1 MVNIA
6 GGCCLNDIYG
16 LKCCIMYVKV
26 EFCIAGGPRMAE
38 KPMYFDTVKELIMYT
53 SDLYKNDVAF
63 RVKVKP
69 GKTPEYK
76 DYTYKDFIENVN
88 AVGTAYYDSG
98 FKGGRIAIIGRNQY
112 NWVVAHMACLFG
124 GIVSVPIDKEL
135 PIGEMEDSLIRAE
148 VDAVVFDVKN
158 KEFIE
163 QIRANGRTGIREFI
177 CMNEKSDEYR
187 SIDDLIESGRAL
199 IAGGRTD
206 FIDYKPAGESMAILL
221 FTSGTTSKSKAV
233 MLSNK
238 GIACNVADLLVFEV
252 FDEHSTN
259 IAFLPFHHILG
270 STGLLFAIA
279 DGMRTV
285 FSDGIRYIKQNL
297 TEYGVTFFLGVPA
310 LIDKMYESVEKG
322 VEKQG
327 KTKTVERAK
336 KLANF
341 LLFFHIDIRRK
352 LFKDIIAQ
360 MGGQLK
366 YIISGG
372 APLSPA
378 VSKGFT
384 DLGIEIYQG
393 YGLTETSPVL
403 AAENKGHIRAGS
415 IGRPLPAVQVEFKDK
430 DEDGMGELCAKAPNV
445 MIGYYNNEELTKEV
459 IVDGWFHTGDLGYM
473 DKDGYIF
480 LTGRKKDMIVLKNGK
495 KAFPEEI
502 EILLNKIP
510 GVLDSFVFG
519 EPIDGDWTD
528 LRIAVQIQY
537 SKKDLTDLHGELSD
551 DKIRDIIWEQ
561 IKEINQTI
569 PHYKRVTDL
578 YLTEE
583 PFIKTTSLK
592 IKRKEQLARVLDQK

>member
-1 MVNIA
+1 MEEPRY
-6 GGCCLNDIYG
+6 YG
-16 LKCCIMYVKV
+16 
-26 EFCIAGGPRMAE
+26 
-38 KPMYFDTVKELIMYT
+38 TVKELITAT
-53 SDLYKNDVAF
+53 SETYKDDVAF
-63 RVKVKP
+63 RVKIKQ
-69 GKTPEYK
+69 GKDPEYI
-76 DYTYKDFIENVN
+76 DHTYKDFIENVN
-88 AVGTAYYDSG
+88 SLGANLYDSG

-112 NWVVAHMACLFG
+112 YWVVTHLACLFG

-135 PIGEMEDSLIRAE
+135 PLGEMEDSLIRAG

-158 KEFIE
+158 KEQIE
-163 QIRANGRTGIREFI
+163 QIKANGKTNIREFI
-177 CMNEKSDEYR
+177 CMNDKSEEYR
-187 SIDDLIESGRAL
+187 NIEDMV
-199 IAGGRTD
+199 IAGRELPESVRQE
-206 FIDYKPAGESMAILL
+206 FIDFMPSPEAMAILL

-233 MLSNK
+233 MLSNR
-238 GIACNVADLLVFEV
+238 GLACNVSDLLVFEV

-270 STGLLFAIA
+270 STGMLFALA

-310 LIDKMYESVEKG
+310 LIDKMYETVEKG

-341 LLFFHIDIRRK
+341 LLKFGIDIRRK
-352 LFKDIIAQ
+352 LFKEIIAQ

-372 APLSPA
+372 APLSA
-378 VSKGFT
+378 TVAQGFT

-415 IGRPLPAVQVEFKDK
+415 IGRPLPSVQVEFRDK

-445 MIGYYNNEELTKEV
+445 MIGYYENDELTSEV
-459 IVDGWFHTGDLGYM
+459 LQDGWFHTGDLGYM

-510 GVLDSFVFG
+510 EIQDSFVFG

-528 LRIAVQIQY
+528 LRIAVQVQY
-537 SKKDLTDLHGELSD
+537 SAKELESSHGALTEDQ
-551 DKIRDIIWEQ
+551 IRDLIWEK
-561 IKEINQTI
+561 IKDVNQTI

-592 IKRKEQLARVLDQK
+592 IKRKEQIKKVLEL

>member
-1 MVNIA
+1 METPVYYDSI
-6 GGCCLNDIYG
+6 
-16 LKCCIMYVKV
+16 
-26 EFCIAGGPRMAE
+26 
-38 KPMYFDTVKELIMYT
+38 KELITAT
-53 SDLYKNDVAF
+53 STQYKDDIAF
-63 RVKVKP
+63 RVKIKP
-69 GKTPEYK
+69 GKEPEYK
-76 DYTYKDFIENVN
+76 DYTYADFIENVN
-88 AVGTAYYDSG
+88 AVGASYYNRG

-112 NWVVAHMACLFG
+112 YWVVAHMACLFG

-135 PIGEMEDSLIRAE
+135 PIGEMENSLVRAE

-158 KEFIE
+158 KEQIE
-163 QIRANGRTGIREFI
+163 QIKANGRTKIREFI
-177 CMNEKSDEYR
+177 CMNEKSEDFICVE
-187 SIDDLIESGRAL
+187 DLITEGRGLSAVVKQE
-199 IAGGRTD
+199 
-206 FIDYKPAGESMAILL
+206 FIDFKPSPESMAILL

-259 IAFLPFHHILG
+259 ICFLPFHHILG
-270 STGLLFAIA
+270 STGLLFALA
-279 DGMRTV
+279 DGMRNV

-297 TEYGVTFFLGVPA
+297 SEYGVTFFLGVPA
-310 LIDKMYESVEKG
+310 LIDKMYETVEKG
-322 VEKQG
+322 IEKQG

-336 KLANF
+336 KLAKF

-352 LFKDIIAQ
+352 LFKEIIAQ

-415 IGRPLPAVQVEFKDK
+415 IGRPLPAVQVEFRDK

-445 MIGYYNNEELTKEV
+445 MLGYYNNEELTNEV
-459 IVDGWFHTGDLGYM
+459 IEDGWFHTGDLGYM

-510 GVLDSFVFG
+510 GVMDSFVFG

-528 LRIAVQIQY
+528 LRIAVQVQY
-537 SKKDLTDLHGELSD
+537 SAKEIKELYGAD
-551 DKIRDIIWEQ
+551 TQEQ
-561 IKEINQTI
+561 IHDALWEKIKEVNQTI

-592 IKRKEQLARVLDQK
+592 IKRKEQIKRVLDFN

>member
-1 MVNIA
+1 MEQP
-6 GGCCLNDIYG
+6 
-16 LKCCIMYVKV
+16 K
-26 EFCIAGGPRMAE
+26 
-38 KPMYFDTVKELIMYT
+38 YFDTIKELILST
-53 SDLYKNDVAF
+53 SALYKDDVAF
-63 RVKVKP
+63 RVKTKA
-69 GKTPEYK
+69 GKNPEYK
-76 DYTYKDFIENVN
+76 DYTYADFIENVN
-88 AVGTAYYDSG
+88 AVGTAFYESG
-98 FKGGRIAIIGRNQY
+98 FKGGRIAMIGRNQY
-112 NWVVAHMACLFG
+112 YWVVPHLACLFG

-135 PIGEMEDSLIRAE
+135 PLGEMEDSLVRAE
-148 VDAVVFDVKN
+148 ADAVVFDVKY
-158 KEFIE
+158 KE
-163 QIRANGRTGIREFI
+163 QIEKIKANGKTKIREFI
-177 CMNEKSDEYR
+177 CMNEKSEDYR
-187 SIDDLIESGRAL
+187 SVEDLIETGRKL
-199 IAGGRTD
+199 VEDGKRD
-206 FIDYKPAGESMAILL
+206 FIDFMPTGDSMAILL

-322 VEKQG
+322 IEKQG

-352 LFKDIIAQ
+352 LFKDIISQ

-415 IGRPLPAVQVEFKDK
+415 IGRPMPAVQIDFKDK

-445 MIGYYNNEELTKEV
+445 MLGYYKNEELTNEV

-519 EPIDGDWTD
+519 EPINGDWTD

-537 SKKDLTDLHGELSD
+537 SAKELSEIHGELN
-551 DKIRDIIWEQ
+551 KEQIRDVIWEQ

-592 IKRKEQLARVLDQK
+592 IKRKEQLKKVLGEG

>member
-1 MVNIA
+1 MEQPK
-6 GGCCLNDIYG
+6 Y
-16 LKCCIMYVKV
+16 Y
-26 EFCIAGGPRMAE
+26 
-38 KPMYFDTVKELIMYT
+38 DTVKELITAT
-53 SDLYKNDVAF
+53 SSAYKDDVAF

-69 GKTPEYK
+69 GKDPQYK
-76 DYTYKDFIENVN
+76 DYTYADFIENVN
-88 AVGTAYYDSG
+88 AMGANLYDSG

-112 NWVVAHMACLFG
+112 YWVVTHLACLFG

-135 PIGEMEDSLIRAE
+135 PLGEMEDSLIRAG

-158 KEFIE
+158 KEQIE
-163 QIRANGRTGIREFI
+163 QIKANGKTKIREFI

-187 SIDDLIESGRAL
+187 CVEDMVNAGREL
-199 IAGGRTD
+199 PEEIRKE
-206 FIDYKPAGESMAILL
+206 FSDYKPSGESMAILL

-238 GIACNVADLLVFEV
+238 GLACNVADLLVFEV

-270 STGLLFAIA
+270 STGMLFALA

-310 LIDKMYESVEKG
+310 LIDKMYETVEKG

-327 KTKTVERAK
+327 KTKTVARAK

-341 LLFFHIDIRRK
+341 LLKFGIDIRRK
-352 LFKDIIAQ
+352 LFKEIIAQ

-372 APLSPA
+372 APLSAA
-378 VSKGFT
+378 VAQGFT

-415 IGRPLPAVQVEFKDK
+415 IGRPLPAVQVEFRDK

-445 MIGYYNNEELTKEV
+445 MIGYYENDELTSEV
-459 IVDGWFHTGDLGYM
+459 LEDGWFHTGDLGYM

-510 GVLDSFVFG
+510 EIQDSFVFG

-528 LRIAVQIQY
+528 LRIAVQVQY
-537 SKKDLTDLHGELSD
+537 SAKGIAAEHGELTED
-551 DKIRDIIWEQ
+551 QIRDLIWD
-561 IKEINQTI
+561 KVKDVNQTI

-592 IKRKEQLARVLDQK
+592 IKRKEQIKKVLDV

>member
-1 MVNIA
+1 METPVYYDSI
-6 GGCCLNDIYG
+6 
-16 LKCCIMYVKV
+16 
-26 EFCIAGGPRMAE
+26 
-38 KPMYFDTVKELIMYT
+38 KELITAT
-53 SDLYKNDVAF
+53 STQYKDDIAF
-63 RVKVKP
+63 RVKIKP
-69 GKTPEYK
+69 GKEPEYK
-76 DYTYKDFIENVN
+76 DYTYAGFIENVN
-88 AVGTAYYDSG
+88 AVGASYYNRG

-112 NWVVAHMACLFG
+112 YWVVAHMACLFG

-135 PIGEMEDSLIRAE
+135 PIGEMEDSLVRAE

-158 KEFIE
+158 KEQIE
-163 QIRANGRTGIREFI
+163 QIKANGRTKIREFI
-177 CMNEKSDEYR
+177 CMNEKSEDYICVE
-187 SIDDLIESGRAL
+187 DLITEGRGLSAVVKQE
-199 IAGGRTD
+199 
-206 FIDYKPAGESMAILL
+206 FIDFKPSPESMAILL

-259 IAFLPFHHILG
+259 ICFLPFHHILG
-270 STGLLFAIA
+270 STGLLFALA
-279 DGMRTV
+279 DGMRNV

-297 TEYGVTFFLGVPA
+297 SEYGVTFFLGVPA
-310 LIDKMYESVEKG
+310 LIDKMYETVEKG
-322 VEKQG
+322 IEKQG

-336 KLANF
+336 KLAKF

-352 LFKDIIAQ
+352 LFKEIIAQ

-415 IGRPLPAVQVEFKDK
+415 IGRPLPAVQVEFRDK

-445 MIGYYNNEELTKEV
+445 MIGYYNNEELTNEV
-459 IVDGWFHTGDLGYM
+459 IEDGWFHTGDLGYM

-510 GVLDSFVFG
+510 GVIDSFVFG

-528 LRIAVQIQY
+528 LRIAVQVQY
-537 SKKDLTDLHGELSD
+537 SAKEIKELYGAD
-551 DKIRDIIWEQ
+551 TQEQ
-561 IKEINQTI
+561 IHDALWEKIKEVNQTI

-592 IKRKEQLARVLDQK
+592 IKRKEQIKRVLVIN

>member
-1 MVNIA
+1 MEEPKYYDSI
-6 GGCCLNDIYG
+6 
-16 LKCCIMYVKV
+16 
-26 EFCIAGGPRMAE
+26 
-38 KPMYFDTVKELIMYT
+38 KELITAT
-53 SDLYKNDVAF
+53 STIYKNDTAF

-69 GKTPEYK
+69 GKEPEYK
-76 DYTYKDFIENVN
+76 DYTYADFMENVN
-88 AVGTAYYDSG
+88 SLGASYYSRG

-112 NWVVAHMACLFG
+112 YWVTAHMACLFG

-135 PIGEMEDSLIRAE
+135 PLGEMEDSLIRAE

-158 KEFIE
+158 KEQID
-163 QIRANGRTGIREFI
+163 QIRANGRTRIREYI
-177 CMNEKSDEYR
+177 CMNDHLEGCLNVEDLIVEGRTLSDE
-187 SIDDLIESGRAL
+187 IKQE
-199 IAGGRTD
+199 
-206 FIDYKPAGESMAILL
+206 FIDFKPAPESMAILL

-233 MLSNK
+233 MLSNR

-259 IAFLPFHHILG
+259 ICFLPFHHILG
-270 STGLLFAIA
+270 STGLLFALA
-279 DGMRTV
+279 DGMRNV

-297 TEYGVTFFLGVPA
+297 SEYGVTFFLGVPA
-310 LIDKMYESVEKG
+310 LIDKMYETVEKG

-336 KLANF
+336 KLARF
-341 LLFFHIDIRRK
+341 LLFFGIDIRRK
-352 LFKDIIAQ
+352 LFKEIIGQ

-372 APLSPA
+372 APLSA
-378 VSKGFT
+378 RVSQGFT

-415 IGRPLPAVQVEFKDK
+415 IGRPLPAVKIEFMDK

-445 MIGYYNNEELTKEV
+445 MLGYYNNEELTKDV
-459 IVDGWFHTGDLGYM
+459 IRDGWFHTGDLGYM

-502 EILLNKIP
+502 ELLMNKIP
-510 GVLDSFVFG
+510 GVADSFVFG

-528 LRIAVQIQY
+528 LRIALQVQY
-537 SKKDLTDLHGELSD
+537 SAKEIEEVYGVDTPDR
-551 DKIRDIIWEQ
+551 IRDVLWEK
-561 IKEINQTI
+561 IKEVNQTI

-592 IKRKEQLARVLDQK
+592 IKRKEQLKRVLG

>member
-1 MVNIA
+1 MAQDKSIKEIISA
-6 GGCCLNDIYG
+6 SAD
-16 LKCCIMYVKV
+16 MYK
-26 EFCIAGGPRMAE
+26 
-38 KPMYFDTVKELIMYT
+38 D
-53 SDLYKNDVAF
+53 DVAF
-63 RVKVKP
+63 RVKTKQ
-69 GKTPEYK
+69 GKDPEYK
-76 DYTYKDFIENVN
+76 DYTYADFIENVN
-88 AVGTAYYDSG
+88 ACGTALYESG

-112 NWVVAHMACLFG
+112 HWVVAHMACLFG

-135 PIGEMEDSLIRAE
+135 PLGEMEDSLVRAE

-158 KEFIE
+158 KEQIE
-163 QIRANGRTGIREFI
+163 QIKANGRTKIREFI
-177 CMNEKSDEYR
+177 QMNDSSEEYR
-187 SIDDLIESGRAL
+187 TVEDLIATGRELAASGKCE
-199 IAGGRTD
+199 
-206 FIDYKPAGESMAILL
+206 FIDFTPSPDSMAILL

-238 GIACNVADLLVFEV
+238 GIACNVEDLLEFEV

-310 LIDKMYESVEKG
+310 LIDKMYETVVRG
-322 VEKQG
+322 IEKQG
-327 KTKTVERAK
+327 KAKTVENAK
-336 KLANF
+336 KLARF

-352 LFKDIIAQ
+352 LFKEIIAQ

-372 APLSPA
+372 APLSPEVA
-378 VSKGFT
+378 QGFT

-415 IGRPLPAVQVEFKDK
+415 IGRPLPSVQVEFKDK

-445 MIGYYNNEELTKEV
+445 MIGYYKNQELTDEV

-537 SKKDLTDLHGELSD
+537 SKNEIAELYKAETED
-551 DKIRDIIWEQ
+551 EIRDVIWEK
-561 IKEINQTI
+561 IKDVNQTI

-592 IKRKEQLARVLDQK
+592 IKRKEQIKKVLDI

>member
-1 MVNIA
+1 METPVYYDSI
-6 GGCCLNDIYG
+6 
-16 LKCCIMYVKV
+16 
-26 EFCIAGGPRMAE
+26 
-38 KPMYFDTVKELIMYT
+38 KELIAAT
-53 SDLYKNDVAF
+53 SAQYKDDIAF
-63 RVKVKP
+63 RVKIKP
-69 GKTPEYK
+69 GKEPEYK
-76 DYTYKDFIENVN
+76 DYTYADFIENVN
-88 AVGTAYYDSG
+88 AVGASYYNRG

-112 NWVVAHMACLFG
+112 YWVVAHMACLFG

-135 PIGEMEDSLIRAE
+135 PIGEMEDSLVRAE

-158 KEFIE
+158 KEQIE
-163 QIRANGRTGIREFI
+163 QIKANGRTKIREFI
-177 CMNEKSDEYR
+177 CMNEKSEDFICVE
-187 SIDDLIESGRAL
+187 DLIAEGRGL
-199 IAGGRTD
+199 SSEVKQE
-206 FIDYKPAGESMAILL
+206 FIDFKPAPESMAILL

-259 IAFLPFHHILG
+259 ICFLPFHHILG
-270 STGLLFAIA
+270 STGLLFALA
-279 DGMRTV
+279 DGMRNV

-310 LIDKMYESVEKG
+310 LIDKMYETVEKG
-322 VEKQG
+322 IEKQG

-336 KLANF
+336 KLAKF

-352 LFKDIIAQ
+352 LFKEIICQ

-378 VSKGFT
+378 VSRGFT

-415 IGRPLPAVQVEFKDK
+415 IGRPLPAVQVEFRDK

-445 MIGYYNNEELTKEV
+445 MLGYYNNDELTNEV
-459 IVDGWFHTGDLGYM
+459 IEDGWFHTGDLGYM

-510 GVLDSFVFG
+510 GVMDSFVFG

-528 LRIAVQIQY
+528 LRIAVQVQY
-537 SKKDLTDLHGELSD
+537 SAKEIKELYGAD
-551 DKIRDIIWEQ
+551 TREQ
-561 IKEINQTI
+561 IHDALWEKIKEVNQTI

-592 IKRKEQLARVLDQK
+592 IKRKEQIKRVLDIN

>member
-1 MVNIA
+1 
-6 GGCCLNDIYG
+6 
-16 LKCCIMYVKV
+16 
-26 EFCIAGGPRMAE
+26 MAE

-148 VDAVVFDVKN
+148 VDAIVFDVKN

-206 FIDYKPAGESMAILL
+206 FIDYKPSGESMAILL

-537 SKKDLTDLHGELSD
+537 SKKDLTDLHGDLSD

>member
-1 MVNIA
+1 MALEPVYYDSIKE
-6 GGCCLNDIYG
+6 I
-16 LKCCIMYVKV
+16 IMASAK
-26 EFCIAGGPRMAE
+26 M
-38 KPMYFDTVKELIMYT
+38 
-53 SDLYKNDVAF
+53 YKNDVAF
-63 RVKVKP
+63 RVKTKM
-69 GKTPEYK
+69 GKEPEYK
-76 DYTYKDFIENVN
+76 DYTYADFIENVN
-88 AVGTAYYDSG
+88 AAGTALYDSG

-112 NWVVAHMACLFG
+112 HWVVAHMACLFG

-135 PIGEMEDSLIRAE
+135 PLGEMEDSLIRAE

-158 KEFIE
+158 KDQIE
-163 QIRANGRTGIREFI
+163 QIKANGRTKIREFI
-177 CMNEKSDEYR
+177 LMNGESEEYR
-187 SIDDLIESGRAL
+187 TVEDLITSGREL
-199 IAGGRTD
+199 IAQGEQEFTD
-206 FIDYKPAGESMAILL
+206 FTPAPDSMAILL

-310 LIDKMYESVEKG
+310 LIDKMYETVEKG
-322 VEKQG
+322 IEKQG

-341 LLFFHIDIRRK
+341 LLKFHIDIRRM
-352 LFKDIIAQ
+352 LFKEIIAQ

-372 APLSPA
+372 APLSPE

-415 IGRPLPAVQVEFKDK
+415 IGRPLPAVQVEFMDK

-445 MIGYYNNEELTKEV
+445 MMGYYKNEELTNEV

-528 LRIAVQIQY
+528 LRIAVQVQY
-537 SKKDLTDLHGELSD
+537 SGKEIEELYGAKTPD
-551 DKIRDIIWEQ
+551 EIRDVIWEK
-561 IKEINQTI
+561 IKEVNQTI

-592 IKRKEQLARVLDQK
+592 IKRKEQIRKVLGS

>member
-1 MVNIA
+1 MEQPKYYDSI
-6 GGCCLNDIYG
+6 
-16 LKCCIMYVKV
+16 
-26 EFCIAGGPRMAE
+26 
-38 KPMYFDTVKELIMYT
+38 KELITAT
-53 SDLYKNDVAF
+53 STQYKDDVAF
-63 RVKVKP
+63 RVKIKP
-69 GKTPEYK
+69 GKDPEYK
-76 DYTYKDFIENVN
+76 DYTYADFIADVN
-88 AVGTAYYDSG
+88 ALGASYYARG
-98 FKGGRIAIIGRNQY
+98 FRGGRIAVVGRNQY
-112 NWVVAHMACLFG
+112 YWVVSHMACLFG

-135 PIGEMEDSLIRAE
+135 PVGEMEDSLIRAE
-148 VDAVVFDVKN
+148 VDAIVFDVKN
-158 KEFIE
+158 KEQID
-163 QIRANGRTGIREFI
+163 QIRANGRTKIREFI
-177 CMNEKSDEYR
+177 LMNDRDDGCSCVE
-187 SIDDLIESGRAL
+187 DLIAEGREL
-199 IAGGRTD
+199 PEDIKKEFTD
-206 FIDYKPAGESMAILL
+206 FRPAPESMAILL

-270 STGLLFAIA
+270 STGMLFALA

-285 FSDGIRYIKQNL
+285 FPDGIRYIKQNL

-336 KLANF
+336 KLAKF

-372 APLSPA
+372 APLSA
-378 VSKGFT
+378 RVSQGFT

-403 AAENKGHIRAGS
+403 AAENTGHIRPGS
-415 IGRPLPAVQVEFKDK
+415 IGRPLPAVQVEFMDK
-430 DEDGMGELCAKAPNV
+430 DEDGLGELCAKAPNV
-445 MIGYYNNEELTKEV
+445 MIGYYKNEELTSEV
-459 IVDGWFHTGDLGYM
+459 IRDGWFHTGDLGYM

-537 SKKDLTDLHGELSD
+537 SLKELTEIHGDLTPDG
-551 DKIRDIIWEQ
+551 IRDVIWEQ
-561 IKEINQTI
+561 IKQINQTI

-592 IKRKEQLARVLDQK
+592 IKRKEQLAKVLGTSK

>member
-1 MVNIA
+1 MEEPKYYDSI
-6 GGCCLNDIYG
+6 
-16 LKCCIMYVKV
+16 
-26 EFCIAGGPRMAE
+26 
-38 KPMYFDTVKELIMYT
+38 KELITAT
-53 SDLYKNDVAF
+53 STIYKNDIAF

-69 GKTPEYK
+69 GKEPEYK
-76 DYTYKDFIENVN
+76 DYTYADFMENVN
-88 AVGTAYYDSG
+88 ALGASYYSRG
-98 FKGGRIAIIGRNQY
+98 FKGGRVAIIGRNQY
-112 NWVVAHMACLFG
+112 YWVTAHMACLFG

-135 PIGEMEDSLIRAE
+135 PLGEMEDSLIRAE

-158 KEFIE
+158 KEQID
-163 QIRANGRTGIREFI
+163 QIRANGRTRIREYI
-177 CMNEKSDEYR
+177 CMNDHLEGCLNVEDLIVEGRTLSDE
-187 SIDDLIESGRAL
+187 IKQE
-199 IAGGRTD
+199 
-206 FIDYKPAGESMAILL
+206 FIDFKPAPESMAILL

-233 MLSNK
+233 MLSNR

-259 IAFLPFHHILG
+259 ICFLPFHHILG
-270 STGLLFAIA
+270 STGLLFALA
-279 DGMRTV
+279 DGMRNV

-297 TEYGVTFFLGVPA
+297 SEYGVTFFLGVPA
-310 LIDKMYESVEKG
+310 LIDKMYETVEKG

-336 KLANF
+336 KLARF
-341 LLFFHIDIRRK
+341 LLFFGIDIRRK
-352 LFKDIIAQ
+352 LFKEIIGQ

-372 APLSPA
+372 APLSA
-378 VSKGFT
+378 RVSQGFT

-415 IGRPLPAVQVEFKDK
+415 IGRPLPAVKIEFMDK

-445 MIGYYNNEELTKEV
+445 MLGYYNNEELTKDV
-459 IVDGWFHTGDLGYM
+459 IRDGWFHTGDLGYM

-502 EILLNKIP
+502 ELLMNKIS
-510 GVLDSFVFG
+510 GVADSFVFG

-528 LRIAVQIQY
+528 LRIALQVQY
-537 SKKDLTDLHGELSD
+537 SAKEIEEVYGVDTPDR
-551 DKIRDIIWEQ
+551 IRDVLWEK
-561 IKEINQTI
+561 IKEVNQTI

-592 IKRKEQLARVLDQK
+592 IKRKEQLKRVLGE

>member
-1 MVNIA
+1 METPVYYDSI
-6 GGCCLNDIYG
+6 
-16 LKCCIMYVKV
+16 
-26 EFCIAGGPRMAE
+26 
-38 KPMYFDTVKELIMYT
+38 KELITAT
-53 SDLYKNDVAF
+53 STQYKDDIAF
-63 RVKVKP
+63 RVKIKP
-69 GKTPEYK
+69 GKEPEYK
-76 DYTYKDFIENVN
+76 DYTYADFIENVN
-88 AVGTAYYDSG
+88 AVGTSYYNRG

-112 NWVVAHMACLFG
+112 YWVVAHMACLFG

-135 PIGEMEDSLIRAE
+135 PIGEMEDSLVRAE

-158 KEFIE
+158 KEQIE
-163 QIRANGRTGIREFI
+163 QIKANGRTKIREFI
-177 CMNEKSDEYR
+177 CMNEKSEDFICVE
-187 SIDDLIESGRAL
+187 DLITEGRGLSAVVKQE
-199 IAGGRTD
+199 
-206 FIDYKPAGESMAILL
+206 FIDFKPSPESMAILL

-233 MLSNK
+233 MLSNR

-259 IAFLPFHHILG
+259 ICFLPFHHILG
-270 STGLLFAIA
+270 STGLLFALA
-279 DGMRTV
+279 DGMRNV

-297 TEYGVTFFLGVPA
+297 SEYGVTFFLGVPA
-310 LIDKMYESVEKG
+310 LIDKMYETVEKG
-322 VEKQG
+322 IEKQG

-336 KLANF
+336 KLAKF

-352 LFKDIIAQ
+352 LFKEIIAQ

-415 IGRPLPAVQVEFKDK
+415 IGRPLPAVQVEFRDK

-445 MIGYYNNEELTKEV
+445 MIGYYNNEELTNEV
-459 IVDGWFHTGDLGYM
+459 IEDGWFHTGDLGYM

-519 EPIDGDWTD
+519 EHIDGDWTD
-528 LRIAVQIQY
+528 LRIAVQVQY
-537 SKKDLTDLHGELSD
+537 SAKEIKELYGAD
-551 DKIRDIIWEQ
+551 TQEQ
-561 IKEINQTI
+561 IHDALWEKIKEVNQTI

-592 IKRKEQLARVLDQK
+592 IKRKEQIKRVLDIN

>member
-1 MVNIA
+1 MEQPK
-6 GGCCLNDIYG
+6 Y
-16 LKCCIMYVKV
+16 Y
-26 EFCIAGGPRMAE
+26 
-38 KPMYFDTVKELIMYT
+38 DTIKELILST
-53 SDLYKNDVAF
+53 SALYKDDVAF
-63 RVKVKP
+63 RVKTKT
-69 GKTPEYK
+69 GKNPEYK
-76 DYTYKDFIENVN
+76 DYTYADFIENVN
-88 AVGTAYYDSG
+88 AVGTAFYESG
-98 FKGGRIAIIGRNQY
+98 FKGGRIAMIGRNQY
-112 NWVVAHMACLFG
+112 YWVVPHLACLFG

-135 PIGEMEDSLIRAE
+135 PLGEMEDSLVRAE
-148 VDAVVFDVKN
+148 ADAVVFDVKY
-158 KEFIE
+158 KE
-163 QIRANGRTGIREFI
+163 QIEKIKANGKTKIREFI
-177 CMNEKSDEYR
+177 CMNEKSEDYR
-187 SIDDLIESGRAL
+187 SVEDLIETGRKLVADWKREY
-199 IAGGRTD
+199 ID
-206 FIDYKPAGESMAILL
+206 FMPAGDSMAILL

-322 VEKQG
+322 IEKQG

-352 LFKDIIAQ
+352 LFKDIISQ

-415 IGRPLPAVQVEFKDK
+415 IGRPMPAVQIDFKDK

-445 MIGYYNNEELTKEV
+445 MLGYYKNEELTNEV

-519 EPIDGDWTD
+519 EPINGDWTD

-537 SKKDLTDLHGELSD
+537 SAKELSEIHGELN
-551 DKIRDIIWEQ
+551 KEQIRDIIWEQ

-592 IKRKEQLARVLDQK
+592 IKRKEQLKKVLGEG

>member
-1 MVNIA
+1 
-6 GGCCLNDIYG
+6 
-16 LKCCIMYVKV
+16 
-26 EFCIAGGPRMAE
+26 MAE
-38 KPMYFDTVKELIMYT
+38 KPVYYDSIKELILASAKTYN
-53 SDLYKNDVAF
+53 DDVAF
-63 RVKVKP
+63 RVKIKP

-76 DYTYKDFIENVN
+76 DYTYADFIENVN
-88 AVGTAYYDSG
+88 AVGTALYESG

-112 NWVVAHMACLFG
+112 YWVVPHMTCLFG

-135 PIGEMEDSLIRAE
+135 PLGEMEDSLIRAGA
-148 VDAVVFDVKN
+148 DAVIFDVKN
-158 KEFIE
+158 KEQID
-163 QIRANGRTGIREFI
+163 QIRANGRTKIREFI
-177 CMNEKSDEYR
+177 CMNEKCDGLRTVE
-187 SIDDLIESGRAL
+187 DLIEEGRAL
-199 IAGGRTD
+199 VASGKKE
-206 FIDYKPAGESMAILL
+206 FIDYKPAAESMAILL

-233 MLSNK
+233 MLSNR

-259 IAFLPFHHILG
+259 ICFLPFHHILG

-279 DGMRTV
+279 DGMRNV

-327 KTKTVERAK
+327 KTKTVERGK

-341 LLFFHIDIRRK
+341 LLLFHIDIRRK
-352 LFKDIIAQ
+352 LFNDIIAQ

-415 IGRPLPAVQVEFKDK
+415 IGRPLPAVEVDFKDK

-445 MIGYYNNEELTKEV
+445 MIGYYNNDELTNEV

-528 LRIAVQIQY
+528 LRIAVQVQY
-537 SKKDLTDLHGELSD
+537 SAKEIQEIYGADTPDGIRNALW
-551 DKIRDIIWEQ
+551 DKI
-561 IKEINQTI
+561 KEVNQTL

-592 IKRKEQLARVLDQK
+592 IKRKEQLKCVLG

>member
-1 MVNIA
+1 MSEKALAPVYYDSIKEIISA
-6 GGCCLNDIYG
+6 S
-16 LKCCIMYVKV
+16 
-26 EFCIAGGPRMAE
+26 AE
-38 KPMYFDTVKELIMYT
+38 K
-53 SDLYKNDVAF
+53 YKNDVAF
-63 RVKVKP
+63 RVKTKQ
-69 GKTPEYK
+69 GKDPEYK
-76 DYTYKDFIENVN
+76 DYTYADFIENVN
-88 AVGTAYYDSG
+88 ACGTALYESG

-112 NWVVAHMACLFG
+112 HWVVAHMACLFG

-135 PIGEMEDSLIRAE
+135 PLGEMEDSLIRAE
-148 VDAVVFDVKN
+148 ADAVVFDVKN
-158 KEFIE
+158 KEQIE
-163 QIRANGRTGIREFI
+163 QIKANGRTKIREFI
-177 CMNEKSDEYR
+177 LMNEKSEEYR
-187 SIDDLIESGRAL
+187 CVEDLIASGRKLVADG
-199 IAGGRTD
+199 ARE
-206 FIDYKPAGESMAILL
+206 FIDFKPTPESMAILL

-270 STGLLFAIA
+270 STGMLFVLA

-310 LIDKMYESVEKG
+310 LIDKMYETVVKG
-322 VEKQG
+322 IEKQG
-327 KTKTVERAK
+327 KTKTVENAK
-336 KLANF
+336 KLAKF

-352 LFKDIIAQ
+352 LFKEIIAQ

-372 APLSPA
+372 APLSPEVA
-378 VSKGFT
+378 QGFT

-415 IGRPLPAVQVEFKDK
+415 IGRPLPAVQVDFKDK

-445 MIGYYNNEELTKEV
+445 MLGYYKNEELTNEV

-510 GVLDSFVFG
+510 GVMDSFVFG
-519 EPIDGDWTD
+519 EPVDGDWTD

-537 SKKDLTDLHGELSD
+537 SAKEIAELYKVETPD
-551 DKIRDIIWEQ
+551 EIRDVIWEK
-561 IKEINQTI
+561 IKDVNQMI

-592 IKRKEQLARVLDQK
+592 IKRKEQIKKVLDI

>member
-1 MVNIA
+1 MEQPK
-6 GGCCLNDIYG
+6 Y
-16 LKCCIMYVKV
+16 Y
-26 EFCIAGGPRMAE
+26 
-38 KPMYFDTVKELIMYT
+38 DTIKELILST
-53 SDLYKNDVAF
+53 SALYKDDVAF
-63 RVKVKP
+63 RVKTKA
-69 GKTPEYK
+69 GKNPEYK
-76 DYTYKDFIENVN
+76 DYTYADFIENVN
-88 AVGTAYYDSG
+88 AVGTAFYESG
-98 FKGGRIAIIGRNQY
+98 FKGGRIAMIGRNQY
-112 NWVVAHMACLFG
+112 YWVVPHLACLFG

-135 PIGEMEDSLIRAE
+135 PLGEMEDSLVRAE
-148 VDAVVFDVKN
+148 ADAVVFDVKY
-158 KEFIE
+158 KE
-163 QIRANGRTGIREFI
+163 QIEKIKANGKTKIREFI
-177 CMNEKSDEYR
+177 CMNEKSEDYR
-187 SIDDLIESGRAL
+187 SVEDLIETGRKLVAD
-199 IAGGRTD
+199 GKKD
-206 FIDYKPAGESMAILL
+206 FIDFMPTGDSMAILL

-322 VEKQG
+322 IEKQG

-352 LFKDIIAQ
+352 LFKDIISQ

-415 IGRPLPAVQVEFKDK
+415 IGRPMPAVQIDFKDK

-445 MIGYYNNEELTKEV
+445 MLGYYKNEELTNEV

-495 KAFPEEI
+495 KAFPEEV

-519 EPIDGDWTD
+519 EPINGDWTD
-528 LRIAVQIQY
+528 LRIAAQIQY
-537 SKKDLTDLHGELSD
+537 SAKELSEIHGELN
-551 DKIRDIIWEQ
+551 KEQIRDIIWEQ

-592 IKRKEQLARVLDQK
+592 IKRKEQLKKVLGEG

>member
-1 MVNIA
+1 MEEPKYYDSI
-6 GGCCLNDIYG
+6 
-16 LKCCIMYVKV
+16 
-26 EFCIAGGPRMAE
+26 
-38 KPMYFDTVKELIMYT
+38 KELITAT
-53 SDLYKNDVAF
+53 SEIYKNDIAF

-69 GKTPEYK
+69 GKEPEYK
-76 DYTYKDFIENVN
+76 DYTYADFMENVN
-88 AVGTAYYDSG
+88 ALGAAYYSRG

-112 NWVVAHMACLFG
+112 YWVVAHVACLFG

-135 PIGEMEDSLIRAE
+135 PLGEMEDSLVRAE

-158 KEFIE
+158 KEQIN
-163 QIRANGRTGIREFI
+163 QIRANGRTKIREYI
-177 CMNEKSDEYR
+177 CMNE
-187 SIDDLIESGRAL
+187 RAEDCLNVEEL
-199 IAGGRTD
+199 IAEGRTLSSEVKQE
-206 FIDYKPAGESMAILL
+206 FIDFKPVPESMAILL

-259 IAFLPFHHILG
+259 ICFLPFHHILG
-270 STGLLFAIA
+270 STGLLFALA
-279 DGMRTV
+279 DGMRNV

-297 TEYGVTFFLGVPA
+297 SEYGVTFFLGVPA
-310 LIDKMYESVEKG
+310 LIDKMYETVEKG
-322 VEKQG
+322 IEKQG

-336 KLANF
+336 KLAKF
-341 LLFFHIDIRRK
+341 LLIFGIDIRRK
-352 LFKDIIAQ
+352 LFKEIIAQ

-372 APLSPA
+372 APLSPR
-378 VSKGFT
+378 VSQGFT

-415 IGRPLPAVQVEFKDK
+415 IGRPLPAVKIEFQDK

-445 MIGYYNNEELTKEV
+445 MLGYYNNDELTQEV
-459 IVDGWFHTGDLGYM
+459 IRDGWFHTGDLGYM
-473 DKDGYIF
+473 DDDGYIF

-510 GVLDSFVFG
+510 GVADSFVFG

-528 LRIAVQIQY
+528 LRIAVQVQY
-537 SKKDLTDLHGELSD
+537 SAKEIQEIYGELTPD
-551 DKIRDIIWEQ
+551 QIRDTLWEK

-592 IKRKEQLARVLDQK
+592 IKRKEQLARVLG

>member
-1 MVNIA
+1 METPTYYDSI
-6 GGCCLNDIYG
+6 
-16 LKCCIMYVKV
+16 
-26 EFCIAGGPRMAE
+26 
-38 KPMYFDTVKELIMYT
+38 KELISAT
-53 SDLYKNDVAF
+53 SDQYKDDIAF
-63 RVKVKP
+63 RVKIKP
-69 GKTPEYK
+69 GKEPEYK
-76 DYTYKDFIENVN
+76 DYTYADFIENVN
-88 AVGTAYYDSG
+88 AVGASYYNRG

-112 NWVVAHMACLFG
+112 YWVVAHLACLFG

-135 PIGEMEDSLIRAE
+135 PVGEMEDSLVRAE

-158 KEFIE
+158 KEQIE
-163 QIRANGRTGIREFI
+163 QIKANGRTKIREFI
-177 CMNEKSDEYR
+177 CMNEKSEDYVCVE
-187 SIDDLIESGRAL
+187 DLVAEGREL
-199 IAGGRTD
+199 PSEVKQE
-206 FIDYKPAGESMAILL
+206 FIDFKPTPDSMAILL

-259 IAFLPFHHILG
+259 ICFLPFHHILG
-270 STGLLFAIA
+270 STGLLFALA
-279 DGMRTV
+279 DGMRNV

-310 LIDKMYESVEKG
+310 LIDKMYETVEKG
-322 VEKQG
+322 IEKQG

-341 LLFFHIDIRRK
+341 LLKFHIDIRRK
-352 LFKDIIAQ
+352 LFKDVITQ

-415 IGRPLPAVQVEFKDK
+415 IGRPLPAVQVEFRDK

-445 MIGYYNNEELTKEV
+445 MLGYYNNDELTKEV
-459 IVDGWFHTGDLGYM
+459 IEDGWFHTGDLGYM

-510 GVLDSFVFG
+510 GVMDSFVFG

-528 LRIAVQIQY
+528 LRIAVQVQY
-537 SKKDLTDLHGELSD
+537 SAKEIQDLYNVQTPEQ
-551 DKIRDIIWEQ
+551 IRDAIWEK
-561 IKEINQTI
+561 IKEVNQTI

-592 IKRKEQLARVLDQK
+592 IKRKEQLAKVLEKTT

>member
-1 MVNIA
+1 MEQPK
-6 GGCCLNDIYG
+6 Y
-16 LKCCIMYVKV
+16 Y
-26 EFCIAGGPRMAE
+26 
-38 KPMYFDTVKELIMYT
+38 DTVKELITAT
-53 SDLYKNDVAF
+53 SSAYKDDVAF

-69 GKTPEYK
+69 GKDPQYK
-76 DYTYKDFIENVN
+76 DYTYADFIENVN
-88 AVGTAYYDSG
+88 AMGANLYDSG

-112 NWVVAHMACLFG
+112 YWVVTHLACLFG

-135 PIGEMEDSLIRAE
+135 PLGEMEDSLIRAG

-158 KEFIE
+158 KEQIE
-163 QIRANGRTGIREFI
+163 QIKANGKTKIREFI

-187 SIDDLIESGRAL
+187 CVEDMVNAGREL
-199 IAGGRTD
+199 PEEIRKE
-206 FIDYKPAGESMAILL
+206 FSDYKPSGESMAILL

-238 GIACNVADLLVFEV
+238 GLACNVADLLVFEV

-270 STGLLFAIA
+270 STGMLFALA

-310 LIDKMYESVEKG
+310 LIDKMYETVEKG

-327 KTKTVERAK
+327 KTKTVARAK

-341 LLFFHIDIRRK
+341 LLKFGIDIRRK
-352 LFKDIIAQ
+352 LFKEIIAQ

-372 APLSPA
+372 APLSAA
-378 VSKGFT
+378 VAQGFT

-415 IGRPLPAVQVEFKDK
+415 IGRPLPAVHVEFRDK

-445 MIGYYNNEELTKEV
+445 MIGYYENDELTSEV
-459 IVDGWFHTGDLGYM
+459 LEDGWFHTGDLGYM

-510 GVLDSFVFG
+510 EIQDSFVFG

-528 LRIAVQIQY
+528 LRIAVQVQY
-537 SKKDLTDLHGELSD
+537 SAKEIAAEHGELTED
-551 DKIRDIIWEQ
+551 QIRDLIWDKI
-561 IKEINQTI
+561 KEVNQTI

-592 IKRKEQLARVLDQK
+592 IKRKEQIKKVLDV

>member
-1 MVNIA
+1 MEEPKYYDSI
-6 GGCCLNDIYG
+6 
-16 LKCCIMYVKV
+16 
-26 EFCIAGGPRMAE
+26 
-38 KPMYFDTVKELIMYT
+38 KELITAT
-53 SDLYKNDVAF
+53 STIYKNDTAF

-69 GKTPEYK
+69 GKEPEYK
-76 DYTYKDFIENVN
+76 DYTYADFMENVN
-88 AVGTAYYDSG
+88 ALGASYYSRG

-112 NWVVAHMACLFG
+112 YWVTAHMACLFG

-135 PIGEMEDSLIRAE
+135 PPGEMEDSLIRAE

-158 KEFIE
+158 KEQID
-163 QIRANGRTGIREFI
+163 QIRANGRTRIREYI
-177 CMNEKSDEYR
+177 CMNDHLEGCLNVEDLIVEGRTLSDE
-187 SIDDLIESGRAL
+187 IKQE
-199 IAGGRTD
+199 
-206 FIDYKPAGESMAILL
+206 FIDFKPAPESMAILL

-233 MLSNK
+233 MLSNR

-259 IAFLPFHHILG
+259 ICFLPFHHILG
-270 STGLLFAIA
+270 STGLLFALA
-279 DGMRTV
+279 DGMRNV

-297 TEYGVTFFLGVPA
+297 SEYGVTFFLGVPA
-310 LIDKMYESVEKG
+310 LIDKMYETVEKG

-336 KLANF
+336 KLARF
-341 LLFFHIDIRRK
+341 LLFFGIDIRRK
-352 LFKDIIAQ
+352 LFKEIIGQ

-372 APLSPA
+372 APLSA
-378 VSKGFT
+378 RVSQGFT

-415 IGRPLPAVQVEFKDK
+415 IGRPLPAVKIEFMDK

-445 MIGYYNNEELTKEV
+445 MLGYYNNEELTKDV
-459 IVDGWFHTGDLGYM
+459 IRDGWFHTGDLGYM

-502 EILLNKIP
+502 ELLMNKIP
-510 GVLDSFVFG
+510 GVADSFVFG

-528 LRIAVQIQY
+528 LRIALQVQY
-537 SKKDLTDLHGELSD
+537 SAKEIEEVYGVDTPDR
-551 DKIRDIIWEQ
+551 IRDVLWEK
-561 IKEINQTI
+561 IKEVNQTI

-592 IKRKEQLARVLDQK
+592 IKRKEQLKRVLGE

>member
-1 MVNIA
+1 MEQPK
-6 GGCCLNDIYG
+6 Y
-16 LKCCIMYVKV
+16 Y
-26 EFCIAGGPRMAE
+26 
-38 KPMYFDTVKELIMYT
+38 DTIKELILST
-53 SDLYKNDVAF
+53 SALYKDDVAF
-63 RVKVKP
+63 RVKTKA
-69 GKTPEYK
+69 GKNPEYK
-76 DYTYKDFIENVN
+76 DYTYADFIENVN
-88 AVGTAYYDSG
+88 AVGTAFYESG
-98 FKGGRIAIIGRNQY
+98 FKGGRIAMIGRNQY
-112 NWVVAHMACLFG
+112 YWVVPHLACLFG

-135 PIGEMEDSLIRAE
+135 PLGEMEDSLVRAE
-148 VDAVVFDVKN
+148 ADAVVFDVKY
-158 KEFIE
+158 KE
-163 QIRANGRTGIREFI
+163 QIEKIKANGKTKIREFI
-177 CMNEKSDEYR
+177 CMNEKSEDYR
-187 SIDDLIESGRAL
+187 SVEDLIETGRKLVAD
-199 IAGGRTD
+199 GKKD
-206 FIDYKPAGESMAILL
+206 FIDFMPAGDSMAILL

-322 VEKQG
+322 IEKQG

-352 LFKDIIAQ
+352 LFKDIISQ

-415 IGRPLPAVQVEFKDK
+415 IGRPMPAVQIDFKDK

-445 MIGYYNNEELTKEV
+445 MLGYYKNEELTNEV

-519 EPIDGDWTD
+519 EPINGDWTD

-537 SKKDLTDLHGELSD
+537 SAKELSEIHGELNEEQ
-551 DKIRDIIWEQ
+551 IRDIIWEQ

-592 IKRKEQLARVLDQK
+592 IKRKEQLKKVLGEG

>member
-1 MVNIA
+1 
-6 GGCCLNDIYG
+6 
-16 LKCCIMYVKV
+16 
-26 EFCIAGGPRMAE
+26 MAYSP
-38 KPMYFDTVKELIMYT
+38 KYYDTIKELILA
-53 SDLYKNDVAF
+53 SADLYKDDIAF
-63 RVKVKP
+63 RVKTKA
-69 GKTPEYK
+69 GKAPEYK
-76 DYTYKDFIENVN
+76 DYTFADFIENVN
-88 AVGTAYYDSG
+88 AVGTAFYDSG
-98 FKGGRIAIIGRNQY
+98 FKGGRIAMIGRNQY
-112 NWVVAHMACLFG
+112 HWVVAHMACLFG
-124 GIVSVPIDKEL
+124 GIISVPIDKEL
-135 PIGEMEDSLIRAE
+135 PLGEMEDSLVRAE
-148 VDAVVFDVKN
+148 VDAVVFDVKY
-158 KEFIE
+158 KDQIE
-163 QIRANGRTGIREFI
+163 QIKANGRTKIREFI
-177 CMNEKSDEYR
+177 CMNEKSDDYR
-187 SIDDLIESGRAL
+187 CVEDLIARGREL
-199 IAGGRTD
+199 IAEGKKD
-206 FIDYKPAGESMAILL
+206 FIDFKPEGDSMAILL

-336 KLANF
+336 KLAKF

-372 APLSPA
+372 APLSPH

-403 AAENKGHIRAGS
+403 VAENKGHICAGS

-510 GVLDSFVFG
+510 DVLDSFVFG
-519 EPIDGDWTD
+519 EPVNGDWTD
-528 LRIAVQIQY
+528 LRIAVQVQY
-537 SKKDLTDLHGELSD
+537 SAKDLAQIHGELTP
-551 DKIRDIIWEQ
+551 DKIHDIIWER
-561 IKEINQTI
+561 IKEVNQTL

-592 IKRKEQLARVLDQK
+592 IKRKEQLAKVMKDIG

>member
-1 MVNIA
+1 MEEPKYYDSI
-6 GGCCLNDIYG
+6 
-16 LKCCIMYVKV
+16 
-26 EFCIAGGPRMAE
+26 
-38 KPMYFDTVKELIMYT
+38 KELITAT
-53 SDLYKNDVAF
+53 STIYKNDTAF

-69 GKTPEYK
+69 GKEPEYK
-76 DYTYKDFIENVN
+76 DYTYADFMENVN
-88 AVGTAYYDSG
+88 ALGASYYSRG
-98 FKGGRIAIIGRNQY
+98 FKGGRVAIIGRNQY
-112 NWVVAHMACLFG
+112 YWVTAHMACLFG

-135 PIGEMEDSLIRAE
+135 PLGEMEDSLIRAE

-158 KEFIE
+158 KEQID
-163 QIRANGRTGIREFI
+163 QIRANGRTRIREYI
-177 CMNEKSDEYR
+177 CMNDHLEGCLNVEDLIVEGRTLSDE
-187 SIDDLIESGRAL
+187 IKQE
-199 IAGGRTD
+199 
-206 FIDYKPAGESMAILL
+206 FIDFKPAPESMAILL

-233 MLSNK
+233 MLSNR

-259 IAFLPFHHILG
+259 ICFLPFHHILG
-270 STGLLFAIA
+270 STGLLFALA
-279 DGMRTV
+279 DGMRNV

-297 TEYGVTFFLGVPA
+297 SEYGVTFFLGVPA
-310 LIDKMYESVEKG
+310 LIDKMYETVEKG

-336 KLANF
+336 KLARF
-341 LLFFHIDIRRK
+341 LLFFGIDIRRK
-352 LFKDIIAQ
+352 LFKEIIGQ

-372 APLSPA
+372 APLSA
-378 VSKGFT
+378 RVSQGFT

-415 IGRPLPAVQVEFKDK
+415 IGRPLPAVKIEFMDK

-445 MIGYYNNEELTKEV
+445 MLGYYNNEELTKDV
-459 IVDGWFHTGDLGYM
+459 IRDGWFHTGDLGYM

-502 EILLNKIP
+502 ELLMNKIP
-510 GVLDSFVFG
+510 GVADSFVFG

-528 LRIAVQIQY
+528 LRIALQVQY
-537 SKKDLTDLHGELSD
+537 SAKEIEEVYGVDTPDR
-551 DKIRDIIWEQ
+551 IRDVLWEK
-561 IKEINQTI
+561 IKEVNQTI

-592 IKRKEQLARVLDQK
+592 IKRKEQLKRVLGE

>member
-1 MVNIA
+1 METPVYYDSI
-6 GGCCLNDIYG
+6 
-16 LKCCIMYVKV
+16 
-26 EFCIAGGPRMAE
+26 
-38 KPMYFDTVKELIMYT
+38 KELITAT
-53 SDLYKNDVAF
+53 STQYKDDIAF
-63 RVKVKP
+63 RVKIKP
-69 GKTPEYK
+69 GKEPEYK
-76 DYTYKDFIENVN
+76 DYTYADFIENVN
-88 AVGTAYYDSG
+88 AVGTSYYNRG

-112 NWVVAHMACLFG
+112 YWVVAHMACLFG

-135 PIGEMEDSLIRAE
+135 PIGEMEDSLVRAE

-158 KEFIE
+158 KEQIE
-163 QIRANGRTGIREFI
+163 QIKANGRTKIREFI
-177 CMNEKSDEYR
+177 CMNEKSEDFICVE
-187 SIDDLIESGRAL
+187 DLITEGRGLSAVVKQE
-199 IAGGRTD
+199 
-206 FIDYKPAGESMAILL
+206 FIDFKPSPESMAILL

-259 IAFLPFHHILG
+259 ICFLPFHHILG
-270 STGLLFAIA
+270 STGLLFALA
-279 DGMRTV
+279 DGMRNV

-297 TEYGVTFFLGVPA
+297 SEYGVTFFLGVPA
-310 LIDKMYESVEKG
+310 LIDKMYETVEKG
-322 VEKQG
+322 IEKQG

-336 KLANF
+336 KLAKF

-352 LFKDIIAQ
+352 LFKEIIAQ

-415 IGRPLPAVQVEFKDK
+415 IGRPLPAVQVEFRDK

-445 MIGYYNNEELTKEV
+445 MIGYYNNEELTNEV
-459 IVDGWFHTGDLGYM
+459 IEDGWFHTGDLGYM

-502 EILLNKIP
+502 EILLNKLP
-510 GVLDSFVFG
+510 GVMDSFVFG

-528 LRIAVQIQY
+528 LRIAVQVQY
-537 SKKDLTDLHGELSD
+537 SAKEIKELYGAD
-551 DKIRDIIWEQ
+551 TQEQ
-561 IKEINQTI
+561 IHDALWEKIKEVNQTI

-592 IKRKEQLARVLDQK
+592 IKRKEQIKRVLDIN

>member
-1 MVNIA
+1 MEEPRY
-6 GGCCLNDIYG
+6 YG
-16 LKCCIMYVKV
+16 
-26 EFCIAGGPRMAE
+26 
-38 KPMYFDTVKELIMYT
+38 TVKELITAT
-53 SDLYKNDVAF
+53 SETYKDDVAF
-63 RVKVKP
+63 RVKIKQ
-69 GKTPEYK
+69 GKDPEYI
-76 DYTYKDFIENVN
+76 DHTYKDFIENVN
-88 AVGTAYYDSG
+88 SLGANLYDSG

-112 NWVVAHMACLFG
+112 YWVVTHLACLFG

-135 PIGEMEDSLIRAE
+135 PLGEMEDSLIRAG

-158 KEFIE
+158 KEQIE
-163 QIRANGRTGIREFI
+163 QIKANGKTNIREFI
-177 CMNEKSDEYR
+177 CMNDKSEEYR
-187 SIDDLIESGRAL
+187 CIEDMVAAGREL
-199 IAGGRTD
+199 TESVRQE
-206 FIDYKPAGESMAILL
+206 FIDFMPSPEAMAILL

-233 MLSNK
+233 MLSNR
-238 GIACNVADLLVFEV
+238 GLACNVSDLLVFEV

-270 STGLLFAIA
+270 STGMLFALA

-310 LIDKMYESVEKG
+310 LIDKMYETVEKG
-322 VEKQG
+322 IEKQG
-327 KTKTVERAK
+327 KTATVERAK

-341 LLFFHIDIRRK
+341 LLKFGIDIRRK
-352 LFKDIIAQ
+352 LFKEIIAQ

-372 APLSPA
+372 APLSA
-378 VSKGFT
+378 TVAQGFT

-415 IGRPLPAVQVEFKDK
+415 IGRPLPSVQVEFRDK

-445 MIGYYNNEELTKEV
+445 MIGYYENDELTAEV
-459 IVDGWFHTGDLGYM
+459 LEDGWFHTGDLGYM

-510 GVLDSFVFG
+510 EIQDSFVFG

-528 LRIAVQIQY
+528 LRIAVQVQY
-537 SKKDLTDLHGELSD
+537 SAKELESSHGALTEDQ
-551 DKIRDIIWEQ
+551 IRDLIWEK
-561 IKEINQTI
+561 IKDVNQTI

-592 IKRKEQLARVLDQK
+592 IKRKEQIKKVLEL

>member
-1 MVNIA
+1 MEQPK
-6 GGCCLNDIYG
+6 Y
-16 LKCCIMYVKV
+16 Y
-26 EFCIAGGPRMAE
+26 
-38 KPMYFDTVKELIMYT
+38 DTIKELILST
-53 SDLYKNDVAF
+53 SALYKDDVAF
-63 RVKVKP
+63 RVKTKA
-69 GKTPEYK
+69 GKNPEYK
-76 DYTYKDFIENVN
+76 DYTYADFIENVN
-88 AVGTAYYDSG
+88 AVGTAFYESG
-98 FKGGRIAIIGRNQY
+98 FKGGRIAMIGRNQY
-112 NWVVAHMACLFG
+112 YWVVPHLACLFG

-135 PIGEMEDSLIRAE
+135 PLGEMEDSLVRAE
-148 VDAVVFDVKN
+148 ADAVVFDVKY
-158 KEFIE
+158 KE
-163 QIRANGRTGIREFI
+163 QIEKIKANGKTKIREFI
-177 CMNEKSDEYR
+177 CMNEKSEDYR
-187 SIDDLIESGRAL
+187 SVEDLIETGRKLVAD
-199 IAGGRTD
+199 GKRE
-206 FIDYKPAGESMAILL
+206 FIDFMPAGDSMAILL

-322 VEKQG
+322 IEKQG

-352 LFKDIIAQ
+352 LFKDIISQ

-415 IGRPLPAVQVEFKDK
+415 IGRPMPAVQIDFKDK

-445 MIGYYNNEELTKEV
+445 MLGYYKNEELTNEV

-519 EPIDGDWTD
+519 EPINGDWTD

-537 SKKDLTDLHGELSD
+537 SMKDLSEIHGELTSE
-551 DKIRDIIWEQ
+551 KVRDVIWEQ

-592 IKRKEQLARVLDQK
+592 IKRKEQLARVMKENGIS

>member
-1 MVNIA
+1 MEEPRY
-6 GGCCLNDIYG
+6 YG
-16 LKCCIMYVKV
+16 
-26 EFCIAGGPRMAE
+26 
-38 KPMYFDTVKELIMYT
+38 TVKELITAT
-53 SDLYKNDVAF
+53 SETYKDDVAF
-63 RVKVKP
+63 RVKIKQ
-69 GKTPEYK
+69 GKDPEYI
-76 DYTYKDFIENVN
+76 DHTYADFIENVN
-88 AVGTAYYDSG
+88 SLGANLYDSG
-98 FKGGRIAIIGRNQY
+98 FKSGRIAIIGRNQY
-112 NWVVAHMACLFG
+112 YWVVTHLACLFG

-135 PIGEMEDSLIRAE
+135 PLGEMEDSLIRAG

-158 KEFIE
+158 KEQIE
-163 QIRANGRTGIREFI
+163 QIKANGKTNIREFI
-177 CMNEKSDEYR
+177 CMNDKSEEYR
-187 SIDDLIESGRAL
+187 CIEDMVATGREL
-199 IAGGRTD
+199 PESVRQE
-206 FIDYKPAGESMAILL
+206 FIDFKPSPEAMAILL

-233 MLSNK
+233 MLSNR
-238 GIACNVADLLVFEV
+238 GLACNVSDLLVFEV

-270 STGLLFAIA
+270 STGMLFALA

-310 LIDKMYESVEKG
+310 LIDKMYETVEKG
-322 VEKQG
+322 IEKQG

-336 KLANF
+336 KFANF
-341 LLFFHIDIRRK
+341 LLKFGIDIRRK
-352 LFKDIIAQ
+352 LFKEIIAQ

-372 APLSPA
+372 APLSAA
-378 VSKGFT
+378 VAKGFT

-415 IGRPLPAVQVEFKDK
+415 IGRPLPSVQVEFRDK

-445 MIGYYNNEELTKEV
+445 MIGYYENDELTAEV
-459 IVDGWFHTGDLGYM
+459 LEDGWFHTGDLGYM

-510 GVLDSFVFG
+510 EIQDSFVFG

-528 LRIAVQIQY
+528 LRIAVQVQCSSKEIQAVHG
-537 SKKDLTDLHGELSD
+537 DLTEDQIRDLIW
-551 DKIRDIIWEQ
+551 DKIKDV
-561 IKEINQTI
+561 NQTI

-592 IKRKEQLARVLDQK
+592 IKRKEQIKKVLGL

>member
-1 MVNIA
+1 METPKYYDSI
-6 GGCCLNDIYG
+6 
-16 LKCCIMYVKV
+16 
-26 EFCIAGGPRMAE
+26 
-38 KPMYFDTVKELIMYT
+38 KELISAT
-53 SDLYKNDVAF
+53 SDQYKDDIAF
-63 RVKVKP
+63 RVKIKP
-69 GKTPEYK
+69 GKEPEYK
-76 DYTYKDFIENVN
+76 DYTYADFIENVN
-88 AVGTAYYDSG
+88 AVGASYYNRG

-112 NWVVAHMACLFG
+112 NWVVAHLACLFG

-135 PIGEMEDSLIRAE
+135 PVGEMEDSLVRAE

-158 KEFIE
+158 KEQIE
-163 QIRANGRTGIREFI
+163 QIKANGRTKIREFI
-177 CMNEKSDEYR
+177 CMNEKSEDYVCVE
-187 SIDDLIESGRAL
+187 DLVAEGREL
-199 IAGGRTD
+199 PSEVKQE
-206 FIDYKPAGESMAILL
+206 FIDFKPTPESMAILL

-259 IAFLPFHHILG
+259 ICFLPFHHILG
-270 STGLLFAIA
+270 STGLLFALA
-279 DGMRTV
+279 DGMRNV

-310 LIDKMYESVEKG
+310 LIDKMYETVEKG
-322 VEKQG
+322 IEKQG

-341 LLFFHIDIRRK
+341 LLKFHIDIRRK
-352 LFKDIIAQ
+352 LFKDVITQ

-415 IGRPLPAVQVEFKDK
+415 IGRPLPAVQVEFRDK
-430 DEDGMGELCAKAPNV
+430 DEGGMGELCAKAPNV
-445 MIGYYNNEELTKEV
+445 MLGYYNNDELTKEV
-459 IVDGWFHTGDLGYM
+459 IEDGWFHTGDLGYM

-510 GVLDSFVFG
+510 GVMDSFVFG

-528 LRIAVQIQY
+528 LRIAVQVQY
-537 SKKDLTDLHGELSD
+537 SAKEIQDLYNVQTPEQ
-551 DKIRDIIWEQ
+551 IRDAIWEK
-561 IKEINQTI
+561 IKEVNQTI

-592 IKRKEQLARVLDQK
+592 IKRKEQFAKVLEKTT

>member
-1 MVNIA
+1 METPKYYDSI
-6 GGCCLNDIYG
+6 
-16 LKCCIMYVKV
+16 
-26 EFCIAGGPRMAE
+26 
-38 KPMYFDTVKELIMYT
+38 KELISAT
-53 SDLYKNDVAF
+53 SDQYKDDIAF
-63 RVKVKP
+63 RVKIKP
-69 GKTPEYK
+69 GKEPEYK
-76 DYTYKDFIENVN
+76 DYTYADFIENVN
-88 AVGTAYYDSG
+88 AVGACYYNRG

-112 NWVVAHMACLFG
+112 YWVVAHLACLFG

-135 PIGEMEDSLIRAE
+135 PVGEMEDSLVRAE

-158 KEFIE
+158 KEQIE
-163 QIRANGRTGIREFI
+163 QIKANGRTKIREFI
-177 CMNEKSDEYR
+177 CMNEKSEDYVCVE
-187 SIDDLIESGRAL
+187 DLVAEGREL
-199 IAGGRTD
+199 PSEVKQE
-206 FIDYKPAGESMAILL
+206 FIDFKPTPESMAILL

-259 IAFLPFHHILG
+259 ICFLPFHHILG
-270 STGLLFAIA
+270 STGLLFALA
-279 DGMRTV
+279 DGMRNV

-310 LIDKMYESVEKG
+310 LIDKMYETVEKG
-322 VEKQG
+322 IEKQG

-341 LLFFHIDIRRK
+341 LLKFHIDIRRK
-352 LFKDIIAQ
+352 LFKDVITQ

-415 IGRPLPAVQVEFKDK
+415 IGRPLPAVQVEFRDK

-445 MIGYYNNEELTKEV
+445 MLGYYNNDELTKEV
-459 IVDGWFHTGDLGYM
+459 IEDGWFHTGDLGYM

-510 GVLDSFVFG
+510 GVMDSFVFG

-528 LRIAVQIQY
+528 LRIAVQVQY
-537 SKKDLTDLHGELSD
+537 SAKEIEELYGVNTPEG
-551 DKIRDIIWEQ
+551 IRDSIWEK
-561 IKEINQTI
+561 IKEVNQTI

-592 IKRKEQLARVLDQK
+592 IKRKEQLAKVLEKTT

>member
-1 MVNIA
+1 MEEPKYYDSI
-6 GGCCLNDIYG
+6 
-16 LKCCIMYVKV
+16 
-26 EFCIAGGPRMAE
+26 
-38 KPMYFDTVKELIMYT
+38 KELITAT
-53 SDLYKNDVAF
+53 STIYKNDTAF

-69 GKTPEYK
+69 GKEPEYK
-76 DYTYKDFIENVN
+76 DYTYADFMENVN
-88 AVGTAYYDSG
+88 ALGASYYSRG

-112 NWVVAHMACLFG
+112 YWVTAHMACLFG

-135 PIGEMEDSLIRAE
+135 PLGEMEDSLIRAE

-158 KEFIE
+158 KEQID
-163 QIRANGRTGIREFI
+163 QIRANGRTRIREYI
-177 CMNEKSDEYR
+177 CMNDHLEGCLNVEDLIVEGRTLSDE
-187 SIDDLIESGRAL
+187 IKQE
-199 IAGGRTD
+199 
-206 FIDYKPAGESMAILL
+206 FIDFKPAPESMAILL

-233 MLSNK
+233 MLSNR

-259 IAFLPFHHILG
+259 ICFLPFHHILG
-270 STGLLFAIA
+270 STGLLFALA
-279 DGMRTV
+279 DGMRNV

-297 TEYGVTFFLGVPA
+297 SEYGVTFFLGVPA
-310 LIDKMYESVEKG
+310 LIDKMYETVEKG

-336 KLANF
+336 KLARF
-341 LLFFHIDIRRK
+341 LLFFGIDIRRK
-352 LFKDIIAQ
+352 LFKEIIGQ

-372 APLSPA
+372 APLSA
-378 VSKGFT
+378 RVSQGFT

-415 IGRPLPAVQVEFKDK
+415 IGRPLPAVKIEFMDK

-445 MIGYYNNEELTKEV
+445 MLGYYNNEELTKDV
-459 IVDGWFHTGDLGYM
+459 IRDGWFHTGDLGYM

-502 EILLNKIP
+502 ELLMNKIP
-510 GVLDSFVFG
+510 GVADSFVFG

-528 LRIAVQIQY
+528 LRIALQVQY
-537 SKKDLTDLHGELSD
+537 SAKEIEEVYGVDTPDR
-551 DKIRDIIWEQ
+551 IRDVLWEK
-561 IKEINQTI
+561 IKEVNQTI

-592 IKRKEQLARVLDQK
+592 IKRKEQLKRVLGE

>member
-1 MVNIA
+1 MPLDKGLPEEEIVNSLIKCKADAIVYDESLGWDFEKIIA
-6 GGCCLNDIYG
+6 NEGI
-16 LKCCIMYVKV
+16 
-26 EFCIAGGPRMAE
+26 
-38 KPMYFDTVKELIMYT
+38 TVKTLIPMSEISQEALAEHAKLVDQYRPE
-53 SDLYKNDVAF
+53 F
-63 RVKVKP
+63 KV
-69 GKTPEYK
+69 
-76 DYTYKDFIENVN
+76 
-88 AVGTAYYDSG
+88 
-98 FKGGRIAIIGRNQY
+98 
-112 NWVVAHMACLFG
+112 
-124 GIVSVPIDKEL
+124 IDKH
-135 PIGEMEDSLIRAE
+135 A
-148 VDAVVFDVKN
+148 
-158 KEFIE
+158 
-163 QIRANGRTGIREFI
+163 
-177 CMNEKSDEYR
+177 
-187 SIDDLIESGRAL
+187 
-199 IAGGRTD
+199 TD
-206 FIDYKPAGESMAILL
+206 IIV
-221 FTSGTTSKSKAV
+221 FTSGTSADAKAAQ
-233 MLSNK
+233 LSQR
-238 GIACNVADLLVFEV
+238 
-252 FDEHSTN
+252 N
-259 IAFLPFHHILG
+259 IASTIAAMRKVEPIFEDDVEMILLPLHHVFGNQGVLMFISNG
-270 STGLLFAIA
+270 CTNVFCSGLK
-279 DGMRTV
+279 
-285 FSDGIRYIKQNL
+285 YIQKEL
-297 TEYGVTFFLGVPA
+297 KEYGVTAFFCVPLIIESMINKVLKTAEKEGKLQKLETGRKISKA
-310 LIDKMYESVEKG
+310 LLKVGIDV
-322 VEKQG
+322 
-327 KTKTVERAK
+327 
-336 KLANF
+336 
-341 LLFFHIDIRRK
+341 RRK

-415 IGRPLPAVQVEFKDK
+415 IGRPLPAVEVDFKDK

-445 MIGYYNNEELTKEV
+445 MIGYYNNNELTNEV

-528 LRIAVQIQY
+528 LRIAVQVQY
-537 SKKDLTDLHGELSD
+537 SAKEIQEIYGADTPDGIRNALW
-551 DKIRDIIWEQ
+551 DKI
-561 IKEINQTI
+561 KEVNQTI

-592 IKRKEQLARVLDQK
+592 IKRKEQLKRVLG

>member
-1 MVNIA
+1 METPVYYDSI
-6 GGCCLNDIYG
+6 
-16 LKCCIMYVKV
+16 
-26 EFCIAGGPRMAE
+26 
-38 KPMYFDTVKELIMYT
+38 KELITAT
-53 SDLYKNDVAF
+53 STQYKDDIAF
-63 RVKVKP
+63 RVKIKP
-69 GKTPEYK
+69 GKEPDYK
-76 DYTYKDFIENVN
+76 DYTYADFIENVN
-88 AVGTAYYDSG
+88 AVGASYYNRG

-112 NWVVAHMACLFG
+112 YWVVAHMACLFG

-135 PIGEMEDSLIRAE
+135 PIGEMEDSLVRAE

-158 KEFIE
+158 KEQIE
-163 QIRANGRTGIREFI
+163 QIKANGRTRIREFI
-177 CMNEKSDEYR
+177 CMNEKSEDFICVE
-187 SIDDLIESGRAL
+187 DLITEGRGLSAVVKQE
-199 IAGGRTD
+199 
-206 FIDYKPAGESMAILL
+206 FIDFKPSPESMAILL

-259 IAFLPFHHILG
+259 ICFLPFHHILG
-270 STGLLFAIA
+270 STGLLFALA
-279 DGMRTV
+279 DGMRNV

-297 TEYGVTFFLGVPA
+297 SEYGVTFFLGVPA
-310 LIDKMYESVEKG
+310 LIDKMYETVEKG
-322 VEKQG
+322 IEKQG

-336 KLANF
+336 KLAKF

-352 LFKDIIAQ
+352 LFKEIIAQ

-415 IGRPLPAVQVEFKDK
+415 IGRPLPAVQVEFRDK

-445 MIGYYNNEELTKEV
+445 MLGYYNNEELTNEV
-459 IVDGWFHTGDLGYM
+459 IEDGWFHTGDLGYM

-510 GVLDSFVFG
+510 GVMDSFVFG

-528 LRIAVQIQY
+528 LRIAVQVQY
-537 SKKDLTDLHGELSD
+537 SANEIKELYGAD
-551 DKIRDIIWEQ
+551 TQEQ
-561 IKEINQTI
+561 IHDALWEKIKEVNQTI

-592 IKRKEQLARVLDQK
+592 IKRKEQIKRVLVIN